1 MPSLGTGTKERACV
15 CVCVSVM
22 RVIMSVCGFSDEA
35 CNLCVLLIGE
45 ESLAS
50 DLTVINGHLRAMTTA
65 PHYYLT
71 NYPRQ
76 SR

>member
-1 MPSLGTGTKERACV
+1 
-15 CVCVSVM
+15 M

-45 ESLAS
+45 ESPAS
-50 DLTVINGHLRAMTTA
+50 DLTVINGHLRAMTAA

>member
-1 MPSLGTGTKERACV
+1 M
-15 CVCVSVM
+15 CVSVM

-50 DLTVINGHLRAMTTA
+50 DLTVINGHLRAMATA
-65 PHYYLT
+65 SHYYLT

-76 SR
+76 LR